1 MYERNSSP
9 DDQIP
14 AGLLGVM
21 ALDRVEILGIPID
34 KVTMD
39 EAIRKVAAFIESGRP
54 HLVVTPNPEI
64 VYASRTDP
72 ELRQL
77 LRAASLS
84 VPDGAGIVWAS
95 RYLGDP
101 VPERVAGID
110 LMAGLLELSSRRGFR
125 VFLLGSG
132 PGVAEEAARRLQKA
146 YPGLSVV
153 GVQHGY
159 FRPEEEDRVIE
170 AIRAARPH
178 ILLVGMGAPKQEIW
192 LARNLERLG
201 VPVCL
206 GVGGSLDVWA
216 GRARRAPP
224 WMRRA
229 NLEWLYRLYREPRR
243 ATRMLALPRF
253 AWAVVR
259 EGIGRWLKKG
269 GED

>member
-1 MYERNSSP
+1 MRS
-9 DDQIP
+9 
-14 AGLLGVM
+14 
-21 ALDRVEILGIPID
+21 LDRVEILGIPFD

-39 EAIRKVAAFIESGRP
+39 EAVRRVATFIEEGGP

-64 VYASRTDP
+64 VYASKTDP
-72 ELRQL
+72 ELRDL
-77 LRAASLS
+77 LRAASLV

-101 VPERVAGID
+101 VPERVPGID
-110 LMAGLLELSSRRGFR
+110 LMAGLLEMSSRRGFR
-125 VFLLGSG
+125 VFLLGSR
-132 PGVAEEAARRLQKA
+132 PGVAEEAAHRLRQA
-146 YPGLSVV
+146 YPGLSVA
-153 GVQHGY
+153 GTLHGY
-159 FRPEEEDRVIE
+159 FRPEEEGQVIRT
-170 AIRAARPH
+170 IRAAAPD
-178 ILLVGMGAPKQEIW
+178 ILLVGMGAPRQEKW
-192 LARNLERLG
+192 LARNLQRLG
-201 VPVCL
+201 VPVGL

-243 ATRMLALPRF
+243 AIRMLALPRF

-259 EGIGRWLKKG
+259 QGKGRLKERG